1 MAPCMFSFSRQGVF
15 VLLSL
20 LLLATG
26 VVTATT
32 SSTTSSADDEVASSS
47 SIISNNNMNKT
58 FLLGVSVDN
67 TTAVVTA
74 PASATTLSTT
84 AKEDL
89 DEVVTSTTLK
99 DIVCSP
105 SMSDQFS
112 SLCNLFNETTD
123 LRKKIVN
130 SNDGIFSSRL
140 SVGSSAEIDWK
151 INSNEQFTLFAPVN
165 TAFNGQSLDVLLP
178 PGLSI
183 DDFLST
189 HVVQRSLSPFE
200 LSRNCGTSIPTRFN
214 GETTRTI
221 CGANGLPIYQV
232 GEGNVNADR
241 PQFID
246 RSVIRRFNG
255 YIYGID
261 NFIRPSQFNNIPT
274 NKPTNRPPTNRPP
287 TNRPPTESQRP
298 SLRPTLSRCA
308 SLCEAEGA
316 RKTRL
321 RADTTA
327 TDFAEYIFDF
337 NVNGKAGSTA
347 GRIFGNDINCWDV
360 SAVQNMQFAYG
371 NNSNSDNRSFEN
383 RIDCWDVSSVT
394 SFESMFFQSVFNGV
408 ISDWNVS
415 SAVTFDGMFFLS
427 DFNGVIRDWDVSS
440 AVTFDVMF
448 GASVFNGVISD
459 WDVSSATN
467 FGGMFAENN
476 AFNGVISDWNVS
488 SATSFEIMFAVNN
501 VFNGNISDWNVSSA
515 TSFEGMFG
523 DSVFNGNIS
532 DWDVSSATNFGGMF
546 AENNAFNRDINDWDV
561 SSATSFEGMF
571 QENDAFNRDI
581 SKWNV
586 KSGTSFQS
594 MFELSVFNRD
604 ISRWNVKS
612 GTTFKNMF
620 LSAKKFQQNLCAWGK
635 RMRNTASVNSMFKN
649 SGCVNKKTPTSP
661 FAESKR
667 FCETCE

>member
-246 RSVIRRFNG
+246 NSIIRRFNG

-274 NKPTNRPPTNRPP
+274 NKPTNRPP

-394 SFESMFFQSVFNGV
+394 SFESMFEENLVFNGV
-408 ISDWNVS
+408 ISGWNVS
-415 SAVTFDGMFFLS
+415 SATTFES
-427 DFNGVIRDWDVSS
+427 
-440 AVTFDVMF
+440 
-448 GASVFNGVISD
+448 
-459 WDVSSATN
+459 
-467 FGGMFAENN
+467 MFAINN
-476 AFNGVISDWNVS
+476 AFNGVISDWNVG
-488 SATSFEIMFAVNN
+488 SATSFESMFAFSAFDRDIN
-501 VFNGNISDWNVSSA
+501 DWNVSSA